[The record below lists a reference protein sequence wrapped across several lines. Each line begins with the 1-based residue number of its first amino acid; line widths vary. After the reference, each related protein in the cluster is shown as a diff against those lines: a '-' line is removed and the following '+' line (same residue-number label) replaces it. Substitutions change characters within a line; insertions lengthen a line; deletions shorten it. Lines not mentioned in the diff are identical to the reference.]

1 VQEGERLSRNSSSS
15 NGRGDGCKDL
25 RSDFLNFAC
34 LNPFLTTRY
43 QCNAWSIRCTMS
55 DSGKDVSSNH
65 IEIGLGSA
73 QEATRRS
80 WIVGFTSLLFILLQ
94 SACTA
99 VMAISGVRVL
109 IGLGALAAA
118 AGLHA
123 PATGFHGDAIRIPMM
138 VLAVGGSFVNL
149 YVIWRIR
156 SLRARPASQ
165 WRVQP
170 ISAKQKR
177 SESLQ
182 IGLAILTLVLVAA
195 EYATHLIVHGV

>member
-1 VQEGERLSRNSSSS
+1 MQFAAWLLYRKKEMSVVDKDIPTNRIESGAARL
-15 NGRGDGCKDL
+15 
-25 RSDFLNFAC
+25 
-34 LNPFLTTRY
+34 
-43 QCNAWSIRCTMS
+43 
-55 DSGKDVSSNH
+55 H
-65 IEIGLGSA
+65 
-73 QEATRRS
+73 EAARRS

-118 AGLHA
+118 AGLHT
-123 PATGFHGDAIRIPMM
+123 PAKGFHADAIRIPMM
-138 VLAVGGSFVNL
+138 IFAVGGSIINL
-149 YVIWRIR
+149 YVIWRVR

-170 ISAKQKR
+170 VSAKQKR
-177 SESLQ
+177 SENLQ
-182 IGLAILTLVLVAA
+182 IALAIVTLILVAA

>member
-1 VQEGERLSRNSSSS
+1 MSVV
-15 NGRGDGCKDL
+15 DKDI
-25 RSDFLNFAC
+25 
-34 LNPFLTTRY
+34 LTNRV
-43 QCNAWSIRCTMS
+43 
-55 DSGKDVSSNH
+55 DSGAAPAD
-65 IEIGLGSA
+65 
-73 QEATRRS
+73 QATRRS

-118 AGLHA
+118 AGLHT
-123 PATGFHGDAIRIPMM
+123 PAKGFHADAIRIPML
-138 VLAVGGSFVNL
+138 VLAVGGSIVNL

-165 WRVQP
+165 WRAQP
-170 ISAKQKR
+170 VSGKQKR
-177 SESLQ
+177 AENVQ
-182 IGLAILTLVLVAA
+182 IALAIVTLILVAA

>member
-25 RSDFLNFAC
+25 RFDQALPMQC
-34 LNPFLTTRY
+34 LVHSLY
-43 QCNAWSIRCTMS
+43 HQMGMS
-55 DSGKDVSSNH
+55 DSGKNVSSNH
-65 IEIGLGSA
+65 IEIGLASA

-138 VLAVGGSFVNL
+138 VLAVGGSLVNL

>member
-1 VQEGERLSRNSSSS
+1 MQEGERLSRNSSSS
-15 NGRGDGCKDL
+15 NGRGDGCRDL
-25 RSDFLNFAC
+25 RFDYALSMQC
-34 LNPFLTTRY
+34 LVHSLY
-43 QCNAWSIRCTMS
+43 HHMGMS

-65 IEIGLGSA
+65 IEIALASA

-80 WIVGFTSLLFILLQ
+80 WIVGVTSLLFILLQ